1 MSALLTK
8 FFTFLL
14 DWFLT
19 KGIDR
24 LMEWWKEKEK
34 AQERDRINQAA
45 REKLE
50 QDIKEGKPDAEISQS
65 IENLL
70 NTNKP

>member
-1 MSALLTK
+1 MSALLAK

-14 DWFLT
+14 DWILT
-19 KGIDR
+19 KGVDR

-50 QDIKEGKPDAEISQS
+50 QDIKEGKPDAEISKS

-70 NTNKP
+70 NSNKP